1 MVYVDALVHEHFG
14 HIFTFTLLAPD
25 LIEGGGI
32 FVLVDRPR
40 QAELTVGR
48 HAVLFAPVDDLQEVD
63 GDFGELDVGVG
74 AAAVDHRGELGGSG
88 LLSAEAEH
96 EEHRVDHVRLAASV
110 RADDAGETLVKGSQ
124 NLEIKINTKG
134 VD

>member
-40 QAELTVGR
+40 HAELAVR
-48 HAVLFAPVDDLQEVD
+48 HHVVLLAPVDDLLEVD
-63 GDFGELDVGVG
+63 GDLGELHVGVG

-88 LLSAEAEH
+88 LLGAEAEH
-96 EEHRVDHVRLAASV
+96 EEHRVDHIGLATSIW
-110 RADDAGETLVKGSQ
+110 ADDTGKALVKGSQ
-124 NLEIKINTKG
+124 NLETKMKT
-134 VD
+134 